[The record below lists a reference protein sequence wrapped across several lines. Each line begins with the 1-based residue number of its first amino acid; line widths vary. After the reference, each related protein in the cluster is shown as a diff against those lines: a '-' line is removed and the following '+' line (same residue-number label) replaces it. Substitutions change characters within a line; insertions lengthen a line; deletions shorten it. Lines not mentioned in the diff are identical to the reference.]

1 MQARV
6 RVLGEQ
12 EHRLLLRACREVAA
26 VLLLEVVGAEVEA
39 EVEARE
45 RELASSKRVQPTRVQ
60 PTTAC
65 TANTQRAQPA
75 YTVNTQRARTGEI
88 QGTLNFAVHNN
99 QPYCM

>member
-1 MQARV
+1 MAVRGGGGEWMQARV

-45 RELASSKRVQPTRVQ
+45 REL
-60 PTTAC
+60 
-65 TANTQRAQPA
+65 
-75 YTVNTQRARTGEI
+75 
-88 QGTLNFAVHNN
+88 
-99 QPYCM
+99 